1 MTEPIV
7 VGFDGSESS
16 LRAVGWAGREAGI
29 RDAPLHIVHAAPSW
43 SIDTLL
49 VPEPPGWE
57 VEGEAAAR
65 QRLKEAEIHA
75 RVGRPRL
82 EVSTRIVA
90 GPAGDVLVQEGE
102 GAQLLVV
109 GSRGRGGFAE
119 LLLGSVS
126 RHVATRA
133 PCPVGVV
140 RQPPADE
147 RGAVVVGVTGR
158 SGQEALLD
166 FAFREAALRRA
177 VLRAV
182 HAWTHPGTVTPWSV
196 DPAVYDIETV
206 GQEEALLLAQVLAGW
221 RGRFPDVEVVQQ
233 VVHEH
238 PAKALT
244 DASAEADVV
253 VVGASHGASQALL
266 GLGGTAH
273 AVLHHARAPVIV
285 VRGRPAGMRP

>member
-16 LRAVGWAGREAGI
+16 LRAVSWAGQEAEI
-29 RDAPLHIVHAAPSW
+29 HAAPLHIVHAAPSW
-43 SIDTLL
+43 SFDTLL

-57 VEGEAAAR
+57 VEAEAAAR
-65 QRLKEAEIHA
+65 ERLKQAEIHA
-75 RVGRPRL
+75 RAGRPRL
-82 EVSTRIVA
+82 QVTARIA
-90 GPAGDVLVQEGE
+90 IGPARDLLVQAGE

-109 GSRGRGGFAE
+109 GSRGHGGFAE

-133 PCPVGVV
+133 PCPVAVV
-140 RQPPADE
+140 RQPPTGE
-147 RGAVVVGVTGR
+147 HGAVVVGVAGR
-158 SGQEALLD
+158 PGQEGLLD
-166 FAFREAALRRA
+166 FAFQEAALRHA
-177 VLRAV
+177 VLRAM

-196 DPAVYDIETV
+196 DPAVYDIEAV

-221 RGRFPDVEVVQQ
+221 RERFPDVEVVQQ

-238 PAKALT
+238 PARALA

-253 VVGASHGASQALL
+253 VVGASHGVPQALL

-273 AVLHHARAPVIV
+273 AVLHHARTPVIV
-285 VRGRPAGMRP
+285 VRG